1 MERAFL
7 YGDLLFET
15 ILATP
20 AGIPYISH
28 HFRRLEKS
36 AAILKMDL
44 CGLNEEKFHQELT
57 QVLNQFK
64 VKNSNCSHFR
74 IRFVLNRK
82 SGGFYL
88 PDSNQS
94 SYFIEIFRFEPKP
107 NEKVLRLGIYTEQQK
122 APGVLA
128 NLKTGNA
135 LVYVMASLW
144 AKENKLDDALI
155 VNTENQIIE
164 ASSSNIFWKQNG
176 QWFTPPLSS
185 GCVAGI
191 GRELF
196 LNQNKVTEKACY
208 ANDLFNAEDGIL
220 TNALTAP
227 RRFKLIALN

>member
-20 AGIPYISH
+20 AGIPYISQ

-57 QVLNQFK
+57 QILNQFTK
-64 VKNSNCSHFR
+64 ENTDCSQFR

-94 SYFIEIFRFEPKP
+94 SYFIEVFRFEPKP
-107 NEKVLRLGIYTEQQK
+107 LEKVLRLGIYPHQQK

-135 LVYVMASLW
+135 LIYVMASLW
-144 AKENKLDDALI
+144 AEENNLDDALI
-155 VNTENQIIE
+155 LNTENHVIE

-196 LNQNKVTEKACY
+196 MEQNEVIEMACF
-208 ANDLFNAEDGIL
+208 ANDLLNAEERIL
-220 TNALTAP
+220 TNALNTP
-227 RRFKLIALN
+227 KNFKLIALN